1 LLALGLLTFAK
12 FNVCIDRVEMTALKY
27 CLPPLVLL
35 LSACVTLGPDYDQPQ
50 STEWKNQPDSW
61 QQPLPH
67 DGDPVALAAW
77 WAQFKDPVL
86 LELVQQAQQQSNSVA
101 QSALRIAQARAL
113 LVTADS
119 AAIPNL
125 NANAAVN
132 RGTYQLGGPVVVATT
147 RQAQLQAGWEIDL
160 FGGLARASQAA
171 RARLEAQVAQ
181 WHEAKISVAAD
192 TASLYTNY
200 RSCEQLVTLTQ
211 ADAKSRAQTA
221 RLTQELAQT
230 GFQSPANAALA
241 RASAAEGQGRAI
253 AQRAECDLLIKGLV
267 AMTALS
273 EADLRQKLKRGSQQ
287 LPKPAMPVVQR
298 VPAQVLSQRPDI
310 AAAERELAAASA
322 DIGVREAERFPR
334 LSLLG
339 SIGPL
344 SFESGLGSITAT
356 SWSIGPSLS
365 VPIFDAGRR
374 AANVETA
381 KLAYEVAATHYRA
394 QARKAVREVEE
405 ALVRLDS
412 LNQREKE
419 AQSASRG
426 FHTSLRAAQE
436 RYKFGLASI
445 LDLEET
451 RRLSFNA
458 DQVLASIRRER
469 VNAFIAL
476 YRAVGGGWSA
486 DDLAVVQRVIQ
497 SNPSEVLMD
506 KRS

>member
-1 LLALGLLTFAK
+1 
-12 FNVCIDRVEMTALKY
+12 
-27 CLPPLVLL
+27 
-35 LSACVTLGPDYDQPQ
+35 
-50 STEWKNQPDSW
+50 
-61 QQPLPH
+61 
-67 DGDPVALAAW
+67 
-77 WAQFKDPVL
+77 
-86 LELVQQAQQQSNSVA
+86 
-101 QSALRIAQARAL
+101 
-113 LVTADS
+113 
-119 AAIPNL
+119 
-125 NANAAVN
+125 
-132 RGTYQLGGPVVVATT
+132 
-147 RQAQLQAGWEIDL
+147 
-160 FGGLARASQAA
+160 
-171 RARLEAQVAQ
+171 VAQ

-200 RSCEQLVTLTQ
+200 RSCEQLVVLTR
-211 ADAKSRAQTA
+211 ADARSRGQTA

-230 GFQSPANAALA
+230 GFQSPASAALA

-253 AQRAECDLLIKGLV
+253 AQRAECDLLIKALV
-267 AMTALS
+267 AMTALT
-273 EADLRQKLKRGSQQ
+273 EPELRQRLKSGAQQ
-287 LPKPAMPVVQR
+287 LPRPAMPVVQQ
-298 VPAQVLSQRPDI
+298 VPAQVLLQRPDL

-322 DIGVREAERFPR
+322 DIGVRQAERFPR

-365 VPIFDAGRR
+365 LPIFDAGRR

-381 KLAYEVAATHYRA
+381 IVAYEVAANHYRA

-419 AQSASRG
+419 ALLASRG
-426 FHTSLRAAQE
+426 YHASLRAAEE

-458 DQVLASIRRER
+458 DQALALVRRER

-476 YRAVGGGWSA
+476 YRAVGGGWSPA
-486 DDLAVVQRVIQ
+486 DLAVVQRVLQ
-497 SNPSEVLMD
+497 KNPSEVLVD
-506 KRS
+506 KR